1 MSGMKGTTNAIFVRF
16 DVNGRVVI
24 PRNMGRDLGIEKG
37 TRALLRR
44 EKDGI
49 LLTPVTRRYIR
60 SRRGLLKGSGTLELL
75 MSERQRERQL
85 A

>member
-1 MSGMKGTTNAIFVRF
+1 MLSMKGTSNAIFVRF
-16 DVNGRVVI
+16 DVDGRVVI
-24 PRNMGRDLGIEKG
+24 PAKMRRDLGIEKG
-37 TRALLRR
+37 TRALVRR

-49 LLTPVTRRYIR
+49 VLTPITRRYIR

-75 MSERQRERQL
+75 MSERERERQL